1 MAVVHPAAEPFRSAD
16 WRQGQQRQ
24 TRRRGSEAHQIRL
37 KPSPRQGIPSE
48 PSGSE
53 PGGSERATMTTTD
66 LSLASS
72 HRIQELILEPLG
84 RVSQ

>member
-1 MAVVHPAAEPFRSAD
+1 ML
-16 WRQGQQRQ
+16 Q
-24 TRRRGSEAHQIRL
+24 TDGLIATSEAQRIGL

-53 PGGSERATMTTTD
+53 PGGSERAAMTTTD
-66 LSLASS
+66 SSLASC
-72 HRIQELILEPLG
+72 HRVQELILEPLG

>member
-1 MAVVHPAAEPFRSAD
+1 MFML
-16 WRQGQQRQ
+16 Q
-24 TRRRGSEAHQIRL
+24 TDGLIATTEAHQIRL

-53 PGGSERATMTTTD
+53 PGGCERATMTTTD
-66 LSLASS
+66 PSLAAC
-72 HRIQELILEPLG
+72 HRFQELILEPLG

>member
-1 MAVVHPAAEPFRSAD
+1 MVIL
-16 WRQGQQRQ
+16 QGVFILQTDGLIGTTKAQRI
-24 TRRRGSEAHQIRL
+24 GL
-37 KPSPRQGIPSE
+37 KPSPKQGIPSE

-66 LSLASS
+66 PSLASC
-72 HRIQELILEPLG
+72 HWVQELILEPLG